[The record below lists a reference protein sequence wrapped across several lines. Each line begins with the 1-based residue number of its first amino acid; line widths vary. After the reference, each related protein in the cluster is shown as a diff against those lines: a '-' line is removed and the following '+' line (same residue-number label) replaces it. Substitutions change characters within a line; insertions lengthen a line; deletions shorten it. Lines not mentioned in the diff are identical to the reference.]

1 MKKIKFWAI
10 LIGLS
15 LIIPIM
21 GITVSNLVSNGY
33 HKLYLEVLGD
43 RLPGIDSI
51 NSKIPE
57 ALDIGNFCKDSN
69 LSNTTLDFCNQY
81 FQVKYLNYASII
93 TLFYSI
99 FIILLIPILGRIAAK
114 NRNILFWLFR
124 PGLFFSQISS
134 VILVAANSAILV
146 FSIYFAEPYYF
157 GRLHYGIIL
166 GVSIAALIAVISVS
180 IKALSP
186 IKRAEARVFG
196 KILYKNAYPKIWQFI
211 ESIAKQTGTTPP
223 DTIIVG
229 LEPTFF
235 VTQTKVICLD
245 GEISGKTLFISLP
258 FCRVLEQDE
267 LQSIVGHELGH
278 FVGDDTKW
286 SQKFYPIYR
295 GSIETLATLHTHGGE
310 SVAFLPAIYFMSLF
324 IFSFEKAEKEIG
336 RERELNADRL
346 GAKISSPTI
355 MAKALLKAHIYQ
367 HAWQFTQDKIKE
379 ALNNGKQ
386 IINISSFF
394 SSVCELTP
402 SDFMKDEIGK
412 SSTTH
417 PTDTHPPLLT
427 RLDSIGIQL
436 SSVYADSLKI
446 PTSNLAIDLIE
457 NSLKLEE
464 ELSELEHYKLVKSG
478 VVTINNESSP
488 DNNATNEAPVST

>member
-1 MKKIKFWAI
+1 M
-10 LIGLS
+10 IGLS
-15 LIIPIM
+15 LIIPII
-21 GITVSNLVSNGY
+21 GITVSDLLSNGY
-33 HKLYLEVLGD
+33 NKIYLEALGD
-43 RLPGIDSI
+43 RISEIDSI
-51 NSKIPE
+51 NSKNPE
-57 ALDIGNFCKDSN
+57 ALEIGGFCKKSN
-69 LSNTTLDFCNQY
+69 LNDTALDFCNQY
-81 FQVKYLNYASII
+81 FQIKYLSYASVI
-93 TLFYSI
+93 TLCYSI
-99 FIILLIPILGRIAAK
+99 FILILIPILGRIAAK

-134 VILVAANSAILV
+134 VILVAANSAIFV
-146 FSIYFAEPYYF
+146 FSIYFAEPYYL

-186 IKRAEARVFG
+186 IKCAEAHVFG

-211 ESIAKQTGTTPP
+211 ESIAKQIGTTPS

-245 GEISGKTLFISLP
+245 GEIVGKTLFLSLP
-258 FCRVLEQDE
+258 FCRVIEQDE
-267 LQSIVGHELGH
+267 LQSIVGHELAH
-278 FVGDDTKW
+278 FVGEDTKW

-295 GSIETLATLHTHGGE
+295 GSIETLATLHAHGGE
-310 SVAFLPAIYFMSLF
+310 SVVFLPAIYFMSLF

-346 GAKISSPTI
+346 GAEISSPTI
-355 MAKALLKAHIYQ
+355 MGKALLKAHIYQ
-367 HAWQFTQDKIKE
+367 HAWQLTQDKIKE
-379 ALNNGKQ
+379 NLTIGKQ
-386 IINISSFF
+386 IVNISSLF

-412 SSTTH
+412 SSTAH

-427 RLDSIGIQL
+427 RLDAMGIQL
-436 SSVYADSLKI
+436 SSVYADSLKM
-446 PTSNLAIDLIE
+446 PTTNIAIDLIE
-457 NSLKLEE
+457 NSIKLEE
-464 ELSELEHYKLVKSG
+464 ELSALEHYKLVKAGS
-478 VVTINNESSP
+478 VTINNESSP
-488 DNNATNEAPVST
+488 GNNATNETPVST